1 MPLRFSPQRISQ
13 HIMAFFKFR
22 RGEASS
28 APVAVSV
35 PVESVEVVRKRARH
49 RLIGATVLVAL
60 GVVGFPMLFDTQP
73 RPVPVDIPIEIP
85 SKNNVRPLSA
95 PGSADKTKGVASPAF
110 KVETAALKESAAPA
124 VAAAPAP
131 VPAPAPAP
139 KKDAKPEQK
148 AQAKPA
154 PPAPKPEPKPEAKPV
169 PKPEPKPLLR
179 KPDATTAS
187 AAAAPQPKPAA
198 DAKGRIVVQVGAF
211 SDATK
216 ADEVRAKLE
225 KAGLKTYTQ
234 ITETKEGQR
243 IRVRVGP
250 FTSKAD
256 AEKAG
261 GKIKALD
268 LPAAVLTL

>member
-1 MPLRFSPQRISQ
+1 MRQRFSPQRISQ

-28 APVAVSV
+28 APVSVSA

-85 SKNNVRPLSA
+85 SKNSVRPLTAS
-95 PGSADKTKGVASPAF
+95 GLADKTKGVASPAF

-124 VAAAPAP
+124 VAAPT
-131 VPAPAPAP
+131 PAPAP

-148 AQAKPA
+148 AEAKPA
-154 PPAPKPEPKPEAKPV
+154 PPAPKPEA
-169 PKPEPKPLLR
+169 KPLLR
-179 KPDATTAS
+179 KPDAATAS
-187 AAAAPQPKPAA
+187 AGAAPPPKPDAA
-198 DAKGRIVVQVGAF
+198 VAKGRIVVQVGAF

-234 ITETKEGQR
+234 ITETKDGQR

-250 FTSKAD
+250 FASKAD

>member
-95 PGSADKTKGVASPAF
+95 PGLADKTKGVASPAF
-110 KVETAALKESAAPA
+110 KVETAALKDSAAPA
-124 VAAAPAP
+124 VAAA
-131 VPAPAPAP
+131 PAPAPAP

-154 PPAPKPEPKPEAKPV
+154 PPAPKPEPKPEAKP
-169 PKPEPKPLLR
+169 LLR
-179 KPDATTAS
+179 KPDAATAS
-187 AAAAPQPKPAA
+187 AAAAPPPKPAA

-250 FTSKAD
+250 FTSKTD

>member
-1 MPLRFSPQRISQ
+1 MRQRFSPQRISQ

-22 RGEASS
+22 RSEASS
-28 APVAVSV
+28 APVSVSV

-49 RLIGATVLVAL
+49 RLMGATVLVAL

-85 SKNNVRPLSA
+85 SKNSVRPLAAS
-95 PGSADKTKGVASPAF
+95 GLADKIKGAASPAF
-110 KVETAALKESAAPA
+110 KVETAALNESADPA

-131 VPAPAPAP
+131 AP
-139 KKDAKPEQK
+139 KKDTRSEQK

-154 PPAPKPEPKPEAKPV
+154 VPATPAPKPEAKP
-169 PKPEPKPLLR
+169 LR
-179 KPDATTAS
+179 KPDEANAS
-187 AAAAPQPKPAA
+187 AGAAPPKPAA
-198 DAKGRIVVQVGAF
+198 AEVKGRIVVQVGAF

-234 ITETKEGQR
+234 ITETKDGQR

-250 FTSKAD
+250 FSSKAD

-268 LPAAVLTL
+268 LPAVVLTL